1 MSAKKT
7 QTALDKAIFAASEFQ
22 LLLDVQPAGGLFNP
36 GGKGDARVSASYA
49 LASLSLAE
57 ATAERRHGA
66 ECPGVVHVDVVPVVD
81 VVADHRADMPADLLE
96 LLTSIAVILGKLGV
110 HIPDQNGSSSKKG
123 GAVEVVGGIPGD
135 ADVVIKKVKGELDAV
150 HGVTSEKVV
159 GRTLCHDQSLVDSL
173 MLQAFDPSLRR
184 EPRSAAYKAG
194 ARAYLAFCLSGTSR
208 AADYV
213 YEPGSEASDAYNAG
227 IDEGRSIWTRHQAKA
242 AQ

>member
-7 QTALDKAIFAASEFQ
+7 QTALDKAIFAANEFQ

-36 GGKGDARVSASYA
+36 GGKGDARFSASYA
-49 LASLSLAE
+49 VASLLLAE
-57 ATAERRHGA
+57 AAAERRHGA
-66 ECPGVVHVDVVPVVD
+66 ECPRVVHVDVVPVVD
-81 VVADHRADMPADLLE
+81 VVADHRANMPADSLE
-96 LLTSIAVILGKLGV
+96 LLTSVAVILGKLSL
-110 HIPDQNGSSSKKG
+110 HIPNQNSSSSKKG
-123 GAVEVVGGIPGD
+123 GAVEVVGSIPSD
-135 ADVVIKKVKGELDAV
+135 ADVVIKKVKGELDAI

-194 ARAYLAFCLSGTSR
+194 ARAYLTFCLSGASGS
-208 AADYV
+208 AEYV

-227 IDEGRSIWTRHQAKA
+227 TEEGRAIWTRHQAKA

>member
-22 LLLDVQPAGGLFNP
+22 LMLDVQPAGGLFNP

-57 ATAERRHGA
+57 AATERRHGA
-66 ECPGVVHVDVVPVVD
+66 ERPGMVHVDVVPIVD

-96 LLTSIAVILGKLGV
+96 LLTSVAVILGKLGF
-110 HIPDQNGSSSKKG
+110 HIPDQNSSSSKKG
-123 GAVEVVGGIPGD
+123 GAVEVVGSIPGD

-194 ARAYLAFCLSGTSR
+194 ARAYLAFRLSGASR

-227 IDEGRSIWTRHQAKA
+227 IDEGRSIWARHQAKA